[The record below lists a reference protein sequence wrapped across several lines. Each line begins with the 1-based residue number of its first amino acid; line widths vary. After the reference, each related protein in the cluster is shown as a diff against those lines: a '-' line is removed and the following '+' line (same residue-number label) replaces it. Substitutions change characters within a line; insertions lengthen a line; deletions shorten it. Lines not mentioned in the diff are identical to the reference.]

1 MLLRSPNGGL
11 IDASDT
17 HAPLLL
23 ANGWTYEAKEEPT
36 RDAPDLTG
44 KTVAELRALCA
55 ERGVAAPKRATKAQL
70 VGLLTE

>member
-23 ANGWTYEAKEEPT
+23 ANGWTHAANEPQASET
-36 RDAPDLTG
+36 DLTG
-44 KTVAELRALCA
+44 KTAAELRALCA
-55 ERGVAAPKRATKAQL
+55 ERGVSAPKRATKAQL
-70 VGLLTE
+70 VGLLTD

>member
-44 KTVAELRALCA
+44 MTVAELLALCA
-55 ERGVAAPKRATKAQL
+55 ERGVAVPRRATKARR
-70 VGLLTE
+70 VRLLSE